1 MALLGDFLQDSQVS
15 FLDKP
20 ACGAGVLIGVNITS
34 LQSVIPLSMFGIAL
48 EWTEGGPLLSFDCC
62 SPPWYNLFS
71 LPSLSTAV
79 KVKDSSLIFTKKIQS
94 TQLPKLHLQAIENLI
109 SKLICSVLF

>member
-1 MALLGDFLQDSQVS
+1 MPGDFLQDSQVS

-48 EWTEGGPLLSFDCC
+48 EWTEGGHLLSFDCC
-62 SPPWYNLFS
+62 SPPWYNFFFS
-71 LPSLSTAV
+71 P
-79 KVKDSSLIFTKKIQS
+79 QS
-94 TQLPKLHLQAIENLI
+94 FQCCKSQRQQLNFHQENTEYSVAKTTPALQAIEDLI

>member
-48 EWTEGGPLLSFDCC
+48 EWTEWRPLLLLTVAHPLGTIFFL
-62 SPPWYNLFS
+62 SPAFPL
-71 LPSLSTAV
+71 L
-79 KVKDSSLIFTKKIQS
+79 
-94 TQLPKLHLQAIENLI
+94 
-109 SKLICSVLF
+109 

>member
-1 MALLGDFLQDSQVS
+1 MRVLNFLRPVVLEVWMVFLALLGDFLQDSQVS

-48 EWTEGGPLLSFDCC
+48 VDRKGA
-62 SPPWYNLFS
+62 SPF
-71 LPSLSTAV
+71 
-79 KVKDSSLIFTKKIQS
+79 F
-94 TQLPKLHLQAIENLI
+94 
-109 SKLICSVLF
+109 